1 MGRIGIYGGTF
12 NPPHAGHGYA
22 AGQAVRKLS
31 LDRLLLVPA
40 SIPPH
45 KSMPEGTPRAEV
57 RLDLVRLAARQIPRA
72 EACDLELRRP
82 GKSYT
87 ADTVLE
93 LRRQYPDDDLIL
105 LMGTDMLLSF
115 LQWYRPDSICRN
127 AALAVLYRGGE
138 KRAVLDMAERQA
150 EQIRSQLGGR
160 VTFVENDALAISST
174 DVRRML
180 TFQCASTLLPAG
192 VMDRI
197 QEMGLYGVNR
207 GLRGLPLSELER
219 TACALLDPKRVN
231 HVLGCRD
238 TAVRLARRYD
248 ADPTDAA
255 RAALLH
261 DVTKA
266 VPPILQLKLCEKY
279 GIIMDDFFRKNPKTL
294 HAVTGAAVARHI
306 FGEREAVCDAIAWH
320 TTGRPGMSV
329 LEKILYVA
337 DYIEPNRNFPG
348 VELLRSAADKSLEE
362 ALLLGLEL
370 SASVLK
376 QEKRQVAPASQ
387 QAMAA
392 LKGRKVP

>member
-12 NPPHAGHGYA
+12 NPPHAGHAYA
-22 AGQAVRKLS
+22 AEQAVRRLD

-40 SIPPH
+40 AIPPH
-45 KSMPEGTPRAEV
+45 KSMPEGTPNVEV
-57 RLDLVRLAARQIPRA
+57 RLELVRLAAQQIPRA
-72 EACDLELRRP
+72 EICDLELRRP

-93 LRRQYPDDDLIL
+93 LRKQYPDDDLIL

-115 LQWYRPDSICRN
+115 LQWDRPDRICQN

-138 KRAVLDMAERQA
+138 KGAFLETAERQA
-150 EQIRSQLGGR
+150 EQIRNRLGGS
-160 VTFVENDALAISST
+160 VMFVENHALAISST

-197 QEMGLYGVNR
+197 QKVGLYGVHCS
-207 GLRGLPLSELER
+207 LRGLSMPELER
-219 TACALLDPKRVN
+219 TVSGLLDPKRVS

-238 TAVRLARRYD
+238 TAVRLARRYG
-248 ADPTDAA
+248 ADPADAA

-266 VPPILQLKLCEKY
+266 VPPFLQLKLCEKY
-279 GIIMDDFFRKNPKTL
+279 DIIVDDFYRENPKTL

-306 FGEREAVCDAIAWH
+306 FGEGEAVCDAIAWH

-337 DYIEPNRNFPG
+337 DYMEPNRSFPG
-348 VELLRSAADKSLEE
+348 VEALRTAADESLEE

-370 SASVLK
+370 STSVLK
-376 QEKRQVAPASQ
+376 QEKRQIAPASQ

>member
-12 NPPHAGHGYA
+12 NPPHAGHVYA
-22 AGQAVRKLS
+22 ASQAVQRLR

-40 SIPPH
+40 AIPPH
-45 KSMPEGTPRAEV
+45 KSMPEGTPKAEI
-57 RLDLVRLAARQIPRA
+57 RLDLVGLAAHQIPRA
-72 EACDLELRRP
+72 QVCDLELHRP

-87 ADTVLE
+87 ADTVQE

-127 AALAVLYRGGE
+127 ASLAVLFRGGE
-138 KRAVLDMAERQA
+138 KGAALDAVARQA
-150 EQIRSQLGGR
+150 EQIRTEFGGSI
-160 VTFVENDALAISST
+160 TFIENDALAISST

-180 TFQCASTLLPAG
+180 AFQCASTLIPAA
-192 VMDRI
+192 VMERI
-197 QEMGLYGVNR
+197 EKMNLYGVNR
-207 GLRGLPLSELER
+207 SLQGLSLPELEKV
-219 TACALLDPKRVN
+219 ACQLLDPKRVS

-238 TAVRLARRYD
+238 TAVRLARWYG
-248 ADPTDAA
+248 ADEVDAA

-266 VPPILQLKLCEKY
+266 LPPMLQLKLCERY
-279 GIIMDDFFRKNPKTL
+279 DIIVDSFAKENPKTL

-306 FGEREAVCDAIAWH
+306 FGECKTVCDSIAWH

-337 DYIEPNRNFPG
+337 DYIEPNRSFSG
-348 VELLRSAADKSLEE
+348 VESLREAAGRSLDE

-376 QEKRQVAPASQ
+376 QEKRQIAPASR

-392 LKGRKVP
+392 LKGREVP